1 MISSRWPLCA
11 LAVVAVLSSRSLVA
25 QEDVADIPS
34 QDLRAGDDQ
43 KKRYFLIGPVDA
55 TDPPE
60 SGFGLIVVM
69 PGGDGSADFHPFV
82 KRIYK
87 HAVPDGYIIAQ
98 PVAVK
103 WSPRQQ
109 IVWPTA
115 ANPVR
120 GMKFTTEEFVAAVIE
135 DASQRHKIDPARVF
149 TLTWS
154 SSGPAAYA
162 IALNDD
168 TVRGSLIAMSVFRTT
183 GLPLESAKDRAFYL
197 YHSPED
203 RVCPYRMAQQAER
216 TLKMHGA
223 KVELATYSGGHGWRG
238 PLYQDLRTGIEW
250 LEQNAPE

>member
-1 MISSRWPLCA
+1 MIASRWA
-11 LAVVAVLSSRSLVA
+11 LRALVTAAVLSPRLLLA
-25 QEDVADIPS
+25 QDDVADIPS

-43 KKRYFLIGPVDA
+43 KKQYFLIGPVEG
-55 TDPPE
+55 TQPPD

-69 PGGDGSADFHPFV
+69 PGGDGSADFHAFV

-87 HAVPDGYIIAQ
+87 HAVPDGYLIAQ

-109 IVWPTA
+109 IVWPIA

-135 DASQRHKIDPARVF
+135 DVSQRQKIDPARVF

-162 IALNDD
+162 IALNDEK
-168 TVRGSLIAMSVFRTT
+168 VRGSLIAMSVFRTT
-183 GLPLESAKDRAFYL
+183 GLPLENAKDRLFYL

-216 TLKMHGA
+216 VLKMNGA

-238 PLYQDLRTGIEW
+238 PLYQDIHAGLEW
-250 LEQNAPE
+250 LEQNAAN